1 MTLDNIKDWLFAQ
14 RDKAKAAWAI
24 VLVIAGALGYSV
36 TVEKQI
42 DNEQSITE
50 IKQVVEE
57 AVGIVL
63 DKRDDE
69 VIQRLEL
76 IELNLHR
83 PIKDSAQDIFRKLN
97 EKIR

>member
-1 MTLDNIKDWLFAQ
+1 MTLDNIKDWLLAQ
-14 RDKAKAAWAI
+14 RDKAKTAWAI
-24 VLVIAGALGYSV
+24 ILVIAGALGYSI
-36 TVEKQI
+36 TLEQKI
-42 DNEQSITE
+42 DNAQSITE

-57 AVGIVL
+57 VI

-76 IELNLHR
+76 IEQNLNS

>member
-36 TVEKQI
+36 TLEQKI
-42 DNEQSITE
+42 DDEQSI
-50 IKQVVEE
+50 IKIRQAVEE
-57 AVGIVL
+57 VI

-76 IELNLHR
+76 IEQNLNS